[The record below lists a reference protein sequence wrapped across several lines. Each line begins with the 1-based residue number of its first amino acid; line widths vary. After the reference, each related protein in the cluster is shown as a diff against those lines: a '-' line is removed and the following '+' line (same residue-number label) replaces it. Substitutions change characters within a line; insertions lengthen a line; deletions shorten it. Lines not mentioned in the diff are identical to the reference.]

1 MPLLDGRVSSRVEQR
16 IRLPVTSIVS
26 NGGSHFA
33 SGLRLLMLTR
43 MVPIPADG
51 KREDQSFAGSARKA
65 KADLVFAD
73 WVALT

>member
-1 MPLLDGRVSSRVEQR
+1 VENQ
-16 IRLPVTSIVS
+16 
-26 NGGSHFA
+26 FA
-33 SGLRLLMLTR
+33 SGLRLFMATR
-43 MVPIPADG
+43 SVPIPADG

>member
-1 MPLLDGRVSSRVEQR
+1 M
-16 IRLPVTSIVS
+16 
-26 NGGSHFA
+26 A
-33 SGLRLLMLTR
+33 TR
-43 MVPIPADG
+43 SVPIPADG